1 MTYLPISC
9 AHIHVHLIMYII
21 SIIYNVSYHI
31 IFSHREGVENESEEQ
46 VCFADKVLLNKTDLA
61 DEAKLTKIE
70 GELRKL
76 NPTAPILRCK
86 DGKNIH
92 IAQ

>member
-1 MTYLPISC
+1 
-9 AHIHVHLIMYII
+9 MYVI

-70 GELRKL
+70 GELRTL
-76 NPTAPILRCK
+76 HPTAPILRCK

-92 IAQ
+92 VAQ